1 MERHRFQMS
10 FFVLYKDVNL
20 FLFFYFYAFYF
31 IDPACS
37 EIEPTR
43 RCYTLDRFCLQGK
56 NNTPGSMDTGYDNI
70 IYIIVLVVLL
80 VGLMIAFGPA
90 IFRFLKK
97 FQRNKSELSN
107 VPSQN
112 HSKQGL

>member
-1 MERHRFQMS
+1 
-10 FFVLYKDVNL
+10 
-20 FLFFYFYAFYF
+20 
-31 IDPACS
+31 
-37 EIEPTR
+37 
-43 RCYTLDRFCLQGK
+43 
-56 NNTPGSMDTGYDNI
+56 MDTGYDNI

-80 VGLMIAFGPA
+80 VGLMIAVGPA
-90 IFRFLKK
+90 IFCFLKK